1 MTEEA
6 AAKHQLGV
14 AATAR
19 GAPAEGAA
27 VLREGLRLLGW
38 PRDVTDRP
46 LAARL
51 LISLAHAEAEQGQ
64 LDAGIALLETASVFV
79 DEADRGVAQQ
89 QRGLLLLRA
98 GRFEESRDCFDEAL
112 PRLPGRVDI
121 EARTYLNRGVA
132 RQALGDIAGAR
143 DDFRRSAERAR
154 LAGLAALAIKAE
166 HNGGYCDYL
175 AGDIPSAL
183 RAFAEAERALGD
195 EPGLVAV
202 VLIDRA
208 RALLSVGL
216 VRDAQRDL
224 ERAVTLF
231 ASQRLRQ
238 DQAEAELTRAH
249 AALAAGDDRAVLLWA
264 GRARDRFRR
273 RGNDTGVALA
283 ELARLSA
290 RQRTDPGLVPAAVTV
305 AATLR
310 RAGLLDDADRAG
322 LIAVRSAVARRN
334 LELASD
340 LAVRLRAAAA
350 VEVRLLAR
358 LAAAEQADA
367 RGDQTGAR
375 RHITAGLSTLEQHR
389 SRFGSLDLQVGMLS
403 PAVELATFG
412 VGLAWRSGSPAVVYA
427 MAERARAQSSRITP
441 VRPAPDERLTAT
453 LAELRQARA
462 GQHQAALAGRPAP
475 AGAATQIAELE
486 RLVRQGDWETGGSGR
501 AEAVAGLPRVLAE
514 LDHTGATM
522 VLLVAADGRLGAV
535 VLDPRRHRT
544 TTLIDLGDQARLAE
558 AVLRVR
564 GDVDV
569 LASRHLPDRLATVLR
584 DSLRTNACVVDEW
597 FAQVEPRGGHGP
609 LVLVPTGALLQMP
622 WGCVPRLRER
632 PVSVAPSA
640 TQWLRAAGTSVS
652 AVDSCVVVGGPD
664 LPAAAAE
671 VWAVAGVRPG
681 AHVLTGEM
689 ATVDSVLA
697 AMDGAD
703 TVHVAAHGE
712 HAPDNGLFSR
722 IWLADGP
729 LMAYDIQRLNR
740 PPRHVVLAACDVG
753 QAAVHPGDDVLGLA
767 STCLQ
772 AGTATVIASVTRV
785 TDETALAVMSTYHR
799 RLADGLAPAAA
810 LAQALASGPLAS
822 FVCFGA

>member
-6 AAKHQLGV
+6 VAKHQLGV

-19 GAPAEGAA
+19 GAPAEGAVA
-27 VLREGLRLLGW
+27 LREGLRLLGW
-38 PRDVTDRP
+38 PSEVTDRA
-46 LAARL
+46 LTGRL

-64 LDAGIALLETASVFV
+64 LNAGIALLEAASIFV
-79 DEADRGVAQQ
+79 DDEDRGVAQQ

-112 PRLPGRVDI
+112 PLLAGRLDI

-132 RQALGDIAGAR
+132 RQALGNIADAR

-154 LAGLAALAIKAE
+154 QAGLSALAIKAE

-175 AGDIPSAL
+175 AGDIPAAL

-224 ERAVTLF
+224 ERAVELF

-238 DQAEAELTRAH
+238 DQAEAELARAH

-264 GRARDRFRR
+264 GLARDRFRQ

-290 RQRTDPGLVPAAVTV
+290 RPRSDPELVAQAVEV

-310 RAGLLDDADRAG
+310 QAGLLDDADRAG
-322 LIAVRSAVARRN
+322 LIAMRSAVARGN
-334 LELASD
+334 LQLAGD
-340 LAVRLRAAAA
+340 LAVRPRAAAA
-350 VEVRLLAR
+350 VEVWLLAQ
-358 LAAAEQADA
+358 LVAAEQAD
-367 RGDQTGAR
+367 RRDDQAAAL
-375 RHITAGLSTLEQHR
+375 RHVTAGLSILERHR
-389 SRFGSLDLQVGMLS
+389 SRFGSLDLRVGMLS
-403 PAVELATFG
+403 PALELTALG

-427 MAERARAQSSRITP
+427 MAERARAQSGRITP

-453 LAELRQARA
+453 LAELRQARSA
-462 GQHQAALAGRPAP
+462 QHQAALAGRAAP
-475 AGAATQIAELE
+475 AGVATQIAELE
-486 RLVRQGDWETGGSGR
+486 RLVRQGDWETPGGSGR
-501 AEAVAGLPRVLAE
+501 TEAVAALPRVLAE
-514 LDHTGATM
+514 LDRTGATM
-522 VLLVAADGRLGAV
+522 VLLIAAGGRLGAV
-535 VLDPRRHRT
+535 VLDPRRDLAA
-544 TTLIDLGDQARLAE
+544 TLVDLGDQAALGE
-558 AVLRVR
+558 AALRMR
-564 GDVDV
+564 SDVDV
-569 LASRHLPDRLATVLR
+569 LASRHLPERLATVLR
-584 DSLRTNACVVDEW
+584 DSLRANARVVDEW
-597 FAQVEPRGGHGP
+597 IAAVEPNGGEGP

-622 WGCVPRLRER
+622 WGCVPRLRHR

-640 TQWLRAAGTSVS
+640 TQWLRAAGPSGS
-652 AVDSCVVVGGPD
+652 AADRCVVVGGPD

-671 VWAVAGVRPG
+671 VRAVAGVRPG
-681 AHVLTGEM
+681 AQVLTGEL
-689 ATVDSVLA
+689 ATVASVLA
-697 AMDGAD
+697 AIDGAD

-767 STCLQ
+767 ASCLQ

-785 TDETALAVMSTYHR
+785 ADETALTVMSTYHR
-799 RLADGLAPAAA
+799 RLAEGRPPPEA
-810 LAQALASGPLAS
+810 LALASGPLAP